1 MMEQGQ
7 PDRCP
12 APAKMTQKTADNAP
26 IHFRLAA
33 EADQA
38 RLVALVNSAFSIET
52 FMEGTRTDDKR
63 LAEEMSKGSI
73 VLAEDGSGQLL
84 ACVYAET
91 RGVRGYLGML
101 AVDPAHQGKGLSRQI
116 LRAAEEHLRRQGCE
130 AVDIV
135 VLSLRT
141 ELPPIYR
148 KFGYAETGIEEFHPA
163 QRLKFGAECHGIA
176 MSKKL

>member
-1 MMEQGQ
+1 MEQGQ

-101 AVDPAHQGKGLSRQI
+101 AVDPAHQRAHIGRRIVG
-116 LRAAEEHLRRQGCE
+116 AAEEHLRRQGCE
-130 AVDIV
+130 AVDLI
-135 VLSLRT
+135 VLSLRS

-148 KFGYAETGIEEFHPA
+148 KFGYVETGSVEHYPSPP
-163 QRLKFGAECHGIA
+163 LKAGFECHGIV
-176 MSKKL
+176 MRKRL